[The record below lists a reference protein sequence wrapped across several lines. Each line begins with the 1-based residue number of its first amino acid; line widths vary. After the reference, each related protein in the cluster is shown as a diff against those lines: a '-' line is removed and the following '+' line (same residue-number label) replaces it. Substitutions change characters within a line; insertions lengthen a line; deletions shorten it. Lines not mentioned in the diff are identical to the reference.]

1 MQRLLWPMPSHCKF
15 CVFLLTHNVFFACDE
30 RHRGVDIVFFMR
42 GNRICTPDIIIV
54 LGFDVQKACGLCGNY
69 AMAYFEK
76 ESVLGTT
83 SIQ

>member
-1 MQRLLWPMPSHCKF
+1 
-15 CVFLLTHNVFFACDE
+15 
-30 RHRGVDIVFFMR
+30 MR